1 MKVGDFVR
9 YHPSPGEDNTVIGF
23 IAGIS
28 EPNGVQLALVVYWL
42 DKVKHR
48 KQVYLAELEA
58 LTG

>member
-9 YHPSPGEDNTVIGF
+9 YHLSPGEDNTVIGV
-23 IAGIS
+23 INEIS
-28 EPNGVQLALVVYWL
+28 EPNGVQLASVVYWL
-42 DKVKHR
+42 GDKKHL